1 MKALSSSGYVLLG
14 LLMERPC
21 HGYELYQ
28 AFSDPA
34 SLGQVWHLG
43 MSHMYAELKKLEAA
57 GMVKSTIERR
67 DLRPPRKIF
76 ALSSTGRS
84 AFNKWMD
91 TPARG
96 VREMRLEF
104 MVRLFFAR
112 RAGRKTLSRL
122 IVQQQNALN
131 YELVA
136 LVPGKSKAGAGNDY
150 AELVRK
156 FRTSQLHAA
165 LDWLEACRKM
175 GGRG

>member
-1 MKALSSSGYVLLG
+1 MKALATPSYVLLG
-14 LLMERPC
+14 LLRERPC

-28 AFSDPA
+28 AFNNA
-34 SLGQVWHLG
+34 TTLGQVWHLG
-43 MSHMYAELKKLEAA
+43 ISQMYAELKKLETAA
-57 GMVKSTIERR
+57 MVRSTVERR
-67 DLRPPRKIF
+67 DLRPPRRIF
-76 ALSSTGRS
+76 ALTPKGRS
-84 AFNKWMD
+84 AFTRWME

-112 RAGRKTLSRL
+112 GAGRRAVTRL

-131 YELVA
+131 RELAA
-136 LVPGKSKAGAGNDY
+136 LSGKSGAGAADEY

-165 LDWLEACRKM
+165 LEWLETCRKM
-175 GGRG
+175 SVRG